1 MARALS
7 TEYKKLRSDLVTAL
21 AEYVKEHSE
30 VYSPDEVAEL
40 TKQVQRVSVYLG
52 VTKKEKAQKEEVSE

>member
-1 MARALS
+1 
-7 TEYKKLRSDLVTAL
+7 
-21 AEYVKEHSE
+21 